1 MFAITFSR
9 IKRRVTNTDK
19 QQLWKD
25 YSRQKQTYKSLS
37 GKQQKK
43 VFEQYKNIL
52 ILLKLTF
59 L

>member
-9 IKRRVTNTDK
+9 IKDELLIQINNSFGKTIHV
-19 QQLWKD
+19 
-25 YSRQKQTYKSLS
+25 KSKLINLYLES
-37 GKQQKK
+37 TKK